1 MLAFHTAAAPFEAAC
16 RLPSLPQGHRSR
28 QLHGHSYLARVRAAL
43 PPDWAPFPG
52 GEVDHLRDA
61 LAAVV
66 APLDYALL
74 NDHLDV
80 PTDENLARWIRQA
93 LAARGVAEPA
103 QVGIQSTAHA
113 GVDLD
118 RRDQAHCWRR
128 YRFEAAHWL
137 PHVPPGHQCG
147 RLHGHGFEVILH
159 ANQDIGARDLGV
171 DYDHLDACW
180 APLHEQL
187 QHRCLND
194 IPGLENPTAELLA
207 SWIWARLKPGL
218 PALSWVSCY
227 ETGSSGAHFDGAHYR
242 IWKELSFDSAV
253 RLVHA
258 PAADPRH
265 RVHGHTFTLRLH
277 LSAPLDDV
285 LGWTVDFG
293 DVKQLFAPVMARLD
307 HHPLHQ
313 LEDMAGDALSL
324 AHFIRAQ
331 AAPLLPA
338 LDRIDLYQER
348 GCGALI
354 AWGAGAP
361 ALPV

>member
-1 MLAFHTAAAPFEAAC
+1 V
-16 RLPSLPQGHRSR
+16 G
-28 QLHGHSYLARVRAAL
+28 
-43 PPDWAPFPG
+43 
-52 GEVDHLRDA
+52 
-61 LAAVV
+61 
-66 APLDYALL
+66 
-74 NDHLDV
+74 
-80 PTDENLARWIRQA
+80 
-93 LAARGVAEPA
+93 
-103 QVGIQSTAHA
+103 QVGIQSTAHS

-118 RRDQAHCWRR
+118 ATDQAHCWRR

-159 ANQDIGARDLGV
+159 ANQDLGARDLGV

-180 APLHEQL
+180 APLHAQL
-187 QHRCLND
+187 HLQCLND
-194 IPGLENPTAELLA
+194 IPGLENPTAELVA
-207 SWIWARLKPGL
+207 RWVWTRLKPQL

-227 ETGSSGAHFDGAHYR
+227 ETGSSGAHHDGRHYR

-253 RLVHA
+253 RLAQA
-258 PAADPRH
+258 PATDPRH

-307 HHPLHQ
+307 HHPLHER
-313 LEDMAGDALSL
+313 LTGPDGGGGSDTLAL
-324 AHFIRAQ
+324 ARWIAAE

-348 GCGALI
+348 GCGVVL